1 MPEDDAGAA
10 PAAEAGKRWPAREY
24 EVGREK
30 IREYADVLG
39 CEPGIHRDHE
49 AAREA
54 GFRAAVAPPT
64 FAAVYVARSLAEAL
78 FAPESGIFEPELG
91 LAGYRFVQRRQRFRW
106 HEPVCSGD
114 RVSTV
119 ATLVDADDRDGARY
133 RTFESESVN
142 QHGELV
148 LQGRYEGVVP
158 ALSGASGRSGRSDRS
173 DGNGG
178 EDPDDAPA
186 GLRTGDRFPDF
197 RATPDR
203 YAAQRYAGA
212 SGDFTPFHLDAEL
225 ARAIGLPG
233 IILHGLYTYGLL
245 ARGLLEPFDGDPRAL
260 QSLAARFRRPAV
272 PEAELAL
279 RGRVEGADEDRITVS
294 CALEQGG
301 REVLSEGIAE
311 LAPIGSR
318 RG

>member
-1 MPEDDAGAA
+1 M
-10 PAAEAGKRWPAREY
+10 
-24 EVGREK
+24 
-30 IREYADVLG
+30 
-39 CEPGIHRDHE
+39 
-49 AAREA
+49 
-54 GFRAAVAPPT
+54 
-64 FAAVYVARSLAEAL
+64 
-78 FAPESGIFEPELG
+78 
-91 LAGYRFVQRRQRFRW
+91 QRRQRFRW

-114 RVSTV
+114 RISTV

-142 QHGELV
+142 QDGELV

-178 EDPDDAPA
+178 EDPDDARRRPA
-186 GLRTGDRFPDF
+186 DGRSLPRFQGHPRSLCRRSAT
-197 RATPDR
+197 RAPR
-203 YAAQRYAGA
+203 
-212 SGDFTPFHLDAEL
+212 GDFTPFHLDAEL

-279 RGRVEGADEDRITVS
+279 RGRVEEADEDRITVS
-294 CALEQGG
+294 CALEQDG